1 LVRSQV
7 VDVDGVFVGAAVR
20 ETEGWRFVAVDE
32 RTQKLNGDCFPSLE
46 AIRHHARLAL
56 LGGPPRKQAA

>member
-32 RTQKLNGDCFPSLE
+32 RTRKMNGDCFPSLE
-46 AIRHHARLAL
+46 AIRHHARVAL
-56 LGGPPRKQAA
+56 LGGPTTRKAA